1 MLIISD
7 FLIIVWSYKY
17 IGDLFTLVHHLM
29 AISAYY
35 FVVVRLF
42 YTVYVNRYST
52 AHSQKKQQ
60 PSCGHQWLWYLVPY
74 NRKMYVLQHSTSN
87 DCNITIIVIINY

>member
-1 MLIISD
+1 MYFTDDKHFFKLSIIIVTKIQIYCLKIIQIFLLIISD

-42 YTVYVNRYST
+42 YTVYVNRY
-52 AHSQKKQQ
+52 
-60 PSCGHQWLWYLVPY
+60 YLHVCT
-74 NRKMYVLQHSTSN
+74 L
-87 DCNITIIVIINY
+87 